1 MFARTILTKPIV
13 WIILTGEAAG
23 VPMTITYRTFDDM
36 MSSNIFTSFVVSQIN
51 IRQEEGLE
59 GTTMAGVVLAE
70 GLAVGDCIR
79 EYR

>member
-1 MFARTILTKPIV
+1 MASTHLAPHYFMASYLC
-13 WIILTGEAAG
+13 AS
-23 VPMTITYRTFDDM
+23 M
-36 MSSNIFTSFVVSQIN
+36 VVGQIN
-51 IRQEEGLE
+51 IRQEEGLQ